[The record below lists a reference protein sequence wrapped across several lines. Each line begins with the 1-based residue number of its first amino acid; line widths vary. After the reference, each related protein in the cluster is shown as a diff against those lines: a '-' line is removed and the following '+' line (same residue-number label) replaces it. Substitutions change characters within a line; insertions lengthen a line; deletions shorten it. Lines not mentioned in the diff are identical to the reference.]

1 LRVGAADFFFTAV
14 FFFCNYKISEQS
26 AISEVIAK
34 GAEESCLL
42 LENEPEQKE
51 LEEFAWA
58 KPMVFF
64 LYRSLRLRLGQH
76 HLDVFFDRWI

>member
-1 LRVGAADFFFTAV
+1 MRVGAADFFFTAI

-34 GAEESCLL
+34 RTAEGCLL
-42 LENEPEQKE
+42 LKNEPEQKE

-58 KPMVFF
+58 KPMVLS
-64 LYRSLRLRLGQH
+64 LYRSLRLQLDQH
-76 HLDVFFDRWI
+76 HLRCLC